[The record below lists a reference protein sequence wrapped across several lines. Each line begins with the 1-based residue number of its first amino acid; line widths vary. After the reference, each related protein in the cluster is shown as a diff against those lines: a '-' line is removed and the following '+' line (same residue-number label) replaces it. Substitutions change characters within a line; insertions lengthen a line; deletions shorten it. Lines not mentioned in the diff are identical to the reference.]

1 MGFQVLNMLPC
12 NDNKKSW
19 ALMFSKALWSV
30 AQDLGNRLALAS
42 VNAGEPHLR
51 AQAAR
56 KAAFRGKGEW
66 HSAGTFLKSFK
77 IKCIHIYN

>member
-1 MGFQVLNMLPC
+1 M
-12 NDNKKSW
+12 
-19 ALMFSKALWSV
+19 
-30 AQDLGNRLALAS
+30 AQDLGNSLALAS